1 MLREYNRIL
10 DLPTARN
17 SLPRFVSPRSSPVRS
32 ITTMTKPAPI
42 AIVGGGPCG
51 LTFARLLETA
61 GIDYVVFERD
71 ASPKGTSLFQGGTLD
86 LHAATGQEAL
96 RRAGLTEEFEKLA
109 RRDATTLT
117 VQNCHGNLRKTFG
130 EGHDAPEIDRLQ
142 LRQLLLNSLPA
153 HRIRWDKA
161 LHTIQHNPN
170 TNQPPSAADWQLHFA
185 DGSTETGFRLIIGAD
200 GAWSKVRPLI
210 TSTTPQ
216 YSGKMFIE
224 GRISPNNPQYAA
236 AQDMVGAGN
245 SLATG
250 TNCVLCI
257 QQMSDR
263 SYRIYMGLKVPS
275 AFTRPGGDADLTDP
289 EKARKA
295 VLSFYADWA
304 PHLRAFVEAAE
315 EPWRPWPL
323 NRLDPDTFLEGSPEW
338 TRVPGVALLGD
349 AAHLATPNGEGVNMA
364 MFDALVLFDSIMA
377 QLQSGDSDAAALDR
391 AISTYEAD
399 MRPRGRETILDS
411 INMEDM
417 MYVQDGAARIVA
429 MINPDPDARP

>member
-1 MLREYNRIL
+1 
-10 DLPTARN
+10 
-17 SLPRFVSPRSSPVRS
+17 
-32 ITTMTKPAPI
+32 MTKPAPI

-51 LTFARLLETA
+51 LTFARLLETV

-109 RRDATTLT
+109 RRDAMTLT
-117 VQNCHGNLRKTFG
+117 VQTCHGNLRTTIG

-153 HRIRWDKA
+153 HRIRWNKP
-161 LHTIQHNPN
+161 LHSIKHNSN
-170 TNQPPSAADWQLHFA
+170 NQPTSAADWQLHFA
-185 DGSTETGFRLIIGAD
+185 DGSTETGFRLIVGAD

-210 TSTTPQ
+210 TSSTPQ

-224 GRISPNNPQYAA
+224 GRISQGNPQYAA

-250 TNCVLCI
+250 KNCVLCI

-263 SYRIYMGLKVPS
+263 SYRVYMGLKVPS
-275 AFTRPGGDADLTDP
+275 TFTRPGGDADLTDP

-295 VLSFYADWA
+295 VLEFYADWA
-304 PHLRAFVEAAE
+304 PHLRAFIEAAE
-315 EPWRPWPL
+315 GPWRPWPL
-323 NRLDPDTFLEGSPEW
+323 NRLDPDIFLEGSPDW
-338 TRVPGVALLGD
+338 RHVPGVTLLGD
-349 AAHLATPNGEGVNMA
+349 AAHLAMPNGEGVNMA
-364 MFDALVLFDSIMA
+364 MFDALVLFDSIIA
-377 QLQSGDSDAAALDR
+377 ETQKGESDAVALDR
-391 AISTYEAD
+391 AINSYEAE
-399 MRPRGRETILDS
+399 MRPRGRESILDS
-411 INMEDM
+411 INMEEM
-417 MYVQDGAARIVA
+417 MYVEDGAAQMLA
-429 MINPDPDARP
+429 MINPDAQP